1 MGSFTK
7 MSRSGVCVKDVSAHA
22 FVVAYGQYLKRTG
35 KIEVPKWA
43 DLVKTGTLKELAP
56 YDPDWFYYRT
66 ASIARKVYLRN
77 GLGVE
82 CSATCM
88 VAASLVAPALTTT
101 ASVRAP
107 LRVLPSS
114 SSSNSRSWR
123 TPLLVAAR
131 SPRSASRILTAL
143 LDRSPRSKRASDRT
157 EQMDIV
163 SSS

>member
-7 MSRSGVCVKDVSAHA
+7 MSRSGVCVKDVSAHE

-77 GLGVE
+77 GLGVG
-82 CSATCM
+82 M
-88 VAASLVAPALTTT
+88 
-101 ASVRAP
+101 
-107 LRVLPSS
+107 LPSS